1 MKKNGYTL
9 PELLV
14 LLGVVSLIAV
24 ISIVKISFAYSD
36 INNTDEI
43 KTQEKTLIKKASLAY
58 SNTILERIKE
68 EKVVYVTGKE
78 LMKSGFLAEDE
89 SYNSLKIKLS
99 YNEKKD
105 KINYEVVS

>member
-14 LLGVVSLIAV
+14 LLGVVSLIAI

-36 INNTDEI
+36 INNADEI
-43 KTQEKTLIKKASLAY
+43 KKQEQTLIKKASLSY
-58 SNTILERIKE
+58 SNTILDRIKD

-78 LMKSGFLAEDE
+78 LIESGFLTDDE

-99 YNEKKD
+99 YNEKND
-105 KINYEVVS
+105 KVKYEVVS